1 MDYRRHYKQ
10 RYDIEFGS
18 DYDIHHID
26 MNHENNDITNLILL
40 PKVLHQKLH
49 KTFREC
55 PIKGTDVFTFEY
67 CSNQLICGVLA
78 DNLQAAAEVY
88 EECQYWASCKEMEEL
103 AIAAGEEPKFFTYNQ
118 FRK

>member
-1 MDYRRHYKQ
+1 MDYRRFYKQ
-10 RYDIEFGS
+10 RYGIEFGS

-49 KTFREC
+49 KTFLEC
-55 PIKGTDVFTFEY
+55 PIKGIDVFTFEN

-78 DNLQAAAEVY
+78 DNLQAAVEVY
-88 EECQYWASCKEMEEL
+88 RECQYWASCKEMEEL
-103 AIAAGEEPKFFTYNQ
+103 AIVAGGKPKFFTYND
-118 FRK
+118 FRQ